1 MKKTFKH
8 TLLLI
13 VQVVI
18 LTLLAP
24 TSSLASTLGQDAGWY
39 LYVWSDTS
47 NSGSDI
53 GQFVTTNTEN
63 VFELNG
69 ITTTETGLKY
79 CIHNSIWGTQY
90 GWSKGNEG
98 TVTATGV
105 NVSLGPTSGATGWLG
120 IEPGTYDVTFDA
132 NNFTI
137 RFDVH
142 YEDEGDN
149 WYISGAFNNYGYG
162 NAFTLSGTNAYEYVI
177 DGFTLSSDDLDSYG
191 GFSFNIITPSWEK
204 NYVCNSNISS
214 LDYSYNFVLKN
225 DGDDN
230 WSNAYC
236 NALTADTAYCLTW
249 NKRNH
254 TLMITESTSPT
265 EVVINYI
272 TYPDGNALAT
282 YDDYL
287 RGGDISMLNYV
298 EDMGAKF
305 YDADG
310 MEKDPLDIM
319 QANGV
324 NFVRLR
330 LYNQPGNTVTYTSS
344 STTYN
349 YALPSG
355 YLDEDDVL
363 DLARRAKARNMKIEL
378 TFHYS
383 DFWTNGE
390 MQFKPKAWEN
400 LSMADLETAVHD
412 YTYNF
417 LQRMNAQGTTPDY
430 VSLGNEIQGGLLFG
444 YSTSDKSQ
452 INAVNG
458 YCDNMANVAALL
470 ACGSAAVREACPEA
484 KVVIHL
490 TLSESINTDTYK
502 WFFDAMKDNN
512 LDYDIIGAS
521 YYPFW
526 TNQKPTML
534 NNLASTMYT
543 RYGKDLLIMEVGY
556 SWTPYRPSGR
566 YGGNYEGQLHL
577 NGSVYNEASQNG
589 QKTFMQEV
597 QRVVKGNEHILGY
610 LYWDPVMVEQK
621 VNGSWIPTG
630 WVAGGENQV
639 GNTTWFDYD
648 GKALPVLEAMAEDM
662 VEVPSTVTIDGATY
676 TVHQHPPF
684 TLNVSEVGYA
694 TFYDACTRTIPSGI
708 TAYTTQSIS
717 TTQMHL
723 SSIDGGLIPAETGVV
738 MKGNAGTYYL
748 WQTDETALVEGVNLL
763 KGTNID
769 ISKPSGTVLTLAKE
783 NGTVGFYSFVGDR
796 IPAHKA
802 YLIPDN
808 QAQALSFAFD
818 ENPDGIEEI
827 QAVETEEECQ
837 IQVFDLQGRLL
848 TGKPNRGVYI
858 INNKKM
864 FVR

>member
-1 MKKTFKH
+1 MRKAFKQ
-8 TLLLI
+8 TLLPI
-13 VQVVI
+13 VQAVI

-24 TSSLASTLGQDAGWY
+24 TLSLAATAGQNADWY
-39 LYVWSDTS
+39 LYVWSDNTS
-47 NSGSDI
+47 SGGDI

-63 VFELNG
+63 VFVLNG

-79 CIHNSIWGTQY
+79 CIHNSSWGTLY
-90 GWSKGNEG
+90 GWSQGSEG
-98 TVTATGV
+98 SVSATGV

-120 IEPGTYDVTFDA
+120 IDAGTYDVTFDA
-132 NNFTI
+132 NNLTI

-142 YEDEGDN
+142 YEEEGDN

-162 NAFTLSGTNAYEYVI
+162 NAFIQSETNAYEYVI

-204 NYVCNSNISS
+204 NYVCNSNIST

-230 WSNAYC
+230 WANAYC
-236 NALTADTAYCLTW
+236 NALTAGTAYCLTW

-254 TLMITESTSPT
+254 TLTITESTSPT

-305 YDADG
+305 YDTDG
-310 MEKDPLDIM
+310 TEKDPLDIM
-319 QANGV
+319 QENGV

-330 LYNQPGNTVTYTSS
+330 LYNQPGNTVTYTSGN
-344 STTYN
+344 TTYS

-355 YLDEDDVL
+355 HLDEEDVL
-363 DLARRAKARNMKIEL
+363 KLARRAKARNMKIEL

-400 LSMADLETAVHD
+400 LSMAELKTAVHD

-444 YSTSDKSQ
+444 YYTSDMGQ
-452 INAVNG
+452 INNVNG
-458 YCDNMANVAALL
+458 YCGNMANVAALL
-470 ACGSAAVREACPEA
+470 AQGSAAVREACPEA

-490 TLSESINTDTYK
+490 TLSESITTDTYK
-502 WFFDAMKDNN
+502 WFFDEMKTNN
-512 LDYDIIGAS
+512 LDYDVIGAS

-526 TNQKPTML
+526 TNQKPSML

-543 RYGKDLLIMEVGY
+543 RYGKDLLVMEVGY

-566 YGGNYEGQLHL
+566 YGGDYEGQLHL
-577 NGSVYNEASQNG
+577 NGIYNEASKIG
-589 QKTFMQEV
+589 QKSFMKEV
-597 QRVVKGNEHILGY
+597 QRVLKGNDHILGY

-662 VEVPSTVTIDGATY
+662 VEVPSTVTIDGVTY
-676 TVHQHPPF
+676 TVHQQAPF
-684 TLNVSEVGYA
+684 TLNVSEVGFA
-694 TFYDACTRTIPSGI
+694 TFYDASTRTIPSGL
-708 TAYTTQSIS
+708 TAYTAKSIS

-723 SSIDGGLIPAETGVV
+723 TSIDGGCIPAETGVV
-738 MKGNAGTYYL
+738 VKGDAGTYYL
-748 WQTDETALVEGVNLL
+748 WQTDETALVEGENLL
-763 KGTNID
+763 MGTNIE

-783 NGTVGFYSFVGDR
+783 NGNVGFYSFVGDK

-808 QAQALSFAFD
+808 QAQALLFTFD
-818 ENPDGIEEI
+818 EIPDGIEET
-827 QAVETEEECQ
+827 QTFGKEEGCQ
-837 IQVFDLQGRLL
+837 RQVFDLQGRQV
-848 TGKPNRGVYI
+848 TGKLNRGVYI
-858 INNKKM
+858 INNKKR